1 MFCLER
7 ARKGWMGQAVLL
19 PTWKVLNIKA
29 GKCNCESGSGVGA
42 GQEEVVC
49 INIPLICLQIW
60 SLLE

>member
-1 MFCLER
+1 
-7 ARKGWMGQAVLL
+7 MGQAVLL